1 MPSILDLRRTA
12 AALLSVILSTAL
24 IAATL
29 VISASYTAQL
39 RSAAALSLRGAGVV
53 VSSGGG
59 INAPGHRPFD
69 DALRD
74 QLAQI
79 DGVARAR
86 GERALEVL
94 SLDVAAALQGATGT
108 QVNLADSPELSA
120 YTRLTSGRLPTEA
133 GETAIS
139 SSLAEQNGLAVGDTL
154 KLAAFKSDPGTKA
167 SLRVVGVLEVGPDA
181 TSETGLHTAF
191 VAPQQFDAL
200 GIATEYKHIYLTLA
214 PGADA
219 DAVMR
224 SAEAEARAYQ
234 DSAIVRSAEKTITD
248 RTAARGQGSNLAL
261 KTLTILSPLC
271 ALVAGIVIMTV
282 FTTLVARQTRYIG
295 LLRAVGAGRRQVM
308 IAVLRT
314 GSAIGLAGALI
325 GCAVGAGAAA
335 GLIASG
341 ALGAISPDNL
351 AIPPVSLTLATALG
365 VGVTL
370 VALLRPARRAARVS
384 PLVALTGAPVSQER
398 ATRARRAVAAL
409 GIVVLALGAG
419 ATALGVASGNLY
431 TTAAGGALMLL
442 GVLAGLP
449 LLLTAIGAVLTKL
462 IPVDRLPLMRL
473 AAQGIRAE
481 PQRAAASATALLVSV
496 LAGAVLL
503 TGLASSRSTFDRI
516 NAEQSPTDI
525 EVYGVTPETD
535 TAALTRAVDS
545 TDGIEASVLVPVLT
559 LGATTEG
566 GTDDDRDTL
575 TVEVIDTAAIAPV
588 ARSIHGLEDLDD
600 QTLIIG
606 GIYEIPDGS
615 RVTLTGSAGSVT
627 LTARVREG
635 WGAVISPGAA
645 SELIGDAPRDSV
657 LWARA
662 HGDGSDTA
670 PGAALRAALRSG
682 AYGELMVQDT
692 ALARSKT
699 LEFVGD
705 FTAVVGGVF
714 LLSLVITLVG
724 LASTTEVSV
733 LERTRQIGV
742 MRALGSPA
750 SQVRGLILAENLLLA
765 LVAGLIGAGLG
776 TVLGGAATATV
787 FKETEAHVTVSL
799 LPMAGVLAL
808 AVAVGALASMRPAS
822 KACEVA
828 PVAALAED

>member
-1 MPSILDLRRTA
+1 
-12 AALLSVILSTAL
+12 
-24 IAATL
+24 
-29 VISASYTAQL
+29 
-39 RSAAALSLRGAGVV
+39 
-53 VSSGGG
+53 
-59 INAPGHRPFD
+59 
-69 DALRD
+69 
-74 QLAQI
+74 
-79 DGVARAR
+79 
-86 GERALEVL
+86 
-94 SLDVAAALQGATGT
+94 
-108 QVNLADSPELSA
+108 
-120 YTRLTSGRLPTEA
+120 
-133 GETAIS
+133 
-139 SSLAEQNGLAVGDTL
+139 
-154 KLAAFKSDPGTKA
+154 
-167 SLRVVGVLEVGPDA
+167 
-181 TSETGLHTAF
+181 
-191 VAPQQFDAL
+191 
-200 GIATEYKHIYLTLA
+200 
-214 PGADA
+214 
-219 DAVMR
+219 
-224 SAEAEARAYQ
+224 
-234 DSAIVRSAEKTITD
+234 
-248 RTAARGQGSNLAL
+248 
-261 KTLTILSPLC
+261 
-271 ALVAGIVIMTV
+271 
-282 FTTLVARQTRYIG
+282 
-295 LLRAVGAGRRQVM
+295 
-308 IAVLRT
+308 
-314 GSAIGLAGALI
+314 
-325 GCAVGAGAAA
+325 
-335 GLIASG
+335 
-341 ALGAISPDNL
+341 
-351 AIPPVSLTLATALG
+351 
-365 VGVTL
+365 
-370 VALLRPARRAARVS
+370 
-384 PLVALTGAPVSQER
+384 
-398 ATRARRAVAAL
+398 
-409 GIVVLALGAG
+409 
-419 ATALGVASGNLY
+419 
-431 TTAAGGALMLL
+431 MLL

-657 LWARA
+657 LWART

-682 AYGELMVQDT
+682 AYGELMVQDA

-776 TVLGGAATATV
+776 SVLGGAATATV